1 MDNLERW
8 NRLNR
13 FNAKL
18 SDAEKEVVRLYMSVF
33 YDKYSNGPSVY
44 SRLFEA
50 LESNIEF
57 ANLQSEFS
65 DDALRKN
72 LDRLEE
78 KVLEGMSLDVNTS
91 RRTSFDQVDRDF
103 LRVLTLLKHYKVLAL
118 SGNAVDTI
126 PILRRL
132 LKIAKRIEQFDFALF
147 ALYQLADISIMRGMT
162 LKSLDVFHQIEK
174 YERFRSLY
182 GKALTTKH
190 RLFKI
195 YTIDSPS
202 KKQKDWLDSL
212 NQDLDAVTT
221 DDAPPSALRNA
232 YYGKLLYYDKLKDY
246 KSCLEICESLE
257 VLVNDNYAIRKE
269 REVTTIRINRALFGI
284 LGYQFQES
292 LELIEDILKAD
303 RLTDIN
309 KSFLFAQRSRIQL
322 ILGEYENCLEELLGY
337 IHSDWFSN
345 TYAPQVHFT
354 AAMCHFKLEQYQ
366 DAMRVI
372 SDQPELRKDKSGWNF
387 YSRVLLVLGYYL
399 SGNEDSAINELEN
412 FTRYLH
418 GKDLNERQ
426 KFQRKVLSHL
436 IEGKEKGDLEFNGKL
451 DWDPTSSEIIDF
463 NEYIVGHL

>member
-1 MDNLERW
+1 MDNIERW

-13 FNAKL
+13 FNLKL
-18 SDAEKEVVRLYMSVF
+18 SDAEREVVRLYMSVF
-33 YDKYSNGPSVY
+33 YDKYSKGPSVY
-44 SRLFEA
+44 TRLFKA
-50 LESNIEF
+50 LESNLEF
-57 ANLQSEFS
+57 ENLQSEYS

-91 RRTSFDQVDRDF
+91 RRSSFDQVDRDF

-118 SGNAVDTI
+118 SGNAVDSI

-147 ALYQLADISIMRGMT
+147 ALYQLADISIMRGIT
-162 LKSLDVFHQIEK
+162 LKSLDVFEQIEK
-174 YERFRSLY
+174 YEQFRSLY

-202 KKQKDWLDSL
+202 KKQRDWLDSL
-212 NQDLDAVTT
+212 NKDLDTVTSE
-221 DDAPPSALRNA
+221 DAPPSALRNA
-232 YYGKLLYYDKLKDY
+232 YYGKLLYFDKLKDY
-246 KSCLEICESLE
+246 QSCLQICESLE
-257 VLVNDNYAIRKE
+257 ELVNDNYSIRKE

-292 LELIEDILKAD
+292 LELIDDILKAD

-309 KSFLFAQRSRIQL
+309 KSYLFAQRSRIRL
-322 ILGEYENCLEELLGY
+322 ILGNYKACLEELNGY
-337 IHSDWFSN
+337 IGSDWFSK

-354 AAMCHFKLEQYQ
+354 AAMCHFKLDNFQ
-366 DAMRVI
+366 DGMRVI
-372 SDQPELRKDKSGWNF
+372 LDQPELRKDKSGWNF

-399 SGNEDSAINELEN
+399 SGNEDSAMNEMEN

-426 KFQRKVLSHL
+426 KFQRRLLSH
-436 IEGKEKGDLEFNGKL
+436 IVEGKEKGDLEFIGEL

-463 NEYIVGHL
+463 NKYIISYH